1 MFAPQKVVGSNKTML
16 AFSNA
21 HMNVTYSRNM
31 LNIMNDGIFFIQYQ
45 DRLIPFET
53 TPDFHI

>member
-1 MFAPQKVVGSNKTML
+1 MFAPQKVEGSNKTML

-21 HMNVTYSRNM
+21 HMNAPYSRNM

-45 DRLIPFET
+45 NRLIPFET
-53 TPDFHI
+53 ISDFHI